1 MAKFQKGQSGNS
13 RSRAKRSRNRA
24 TVLVD
29 QIFNEKLFGEDQRAA
44 AIIGKA
50 IELAASGDAACMRLC
65 LD

>member
-1 MAKFQKGQSGNS
+1 MSKFQKGQSGNS
-13 RSRAKRSRNRA
+13 RSRAKRSR
-24 TVLVD
+24 
-29 QIFNEKLFGEDQRAA
+29 NEKLFGEDQRAA